1 MLDPIMAQLQHQ
13 LYNSA
18 LKDLETL
25 LQNGLGLFSGQ
36 QSSLKARPSEFDQL
50 LTDAAQ
56 RYDLDPALLKAVAQ
70 TESNFST
77 TAVSH
82 AGAKGIMQLMD
93 ATAHQ
98 LGVSNSFDP
107 VQNIDGGAR
116 FLRHLLDRY
125 NGNEVLALAAYNAGP
140 GAVDKWGGLP
150 PYEETQAYIPRVLGL
165 SQQYREWQA

>member
-13 LYNSA
+13 LYNSV
-18 LKDLETL
+18 LKDLESIL
-25 LQNGLGLFSGQ
+25 KNGLGLFSKQG
-36 QSSLKARPSEFDQL
+36 SSLKARPSEFDQL

-56 RYDLDPALLKAVAQ
+56 RYDLDPALLRAVAQ
-70 TESNFST
+70 TESNFSA

-93 ATAHQ
+93 ATARQ
-98 LGVSNSFDP
+98 LGVTNSFDP
-107 VQNIDGGAR
+107 AQNIEGGAK

-150 PYEETQAYIPRVLGL
+150 PYAETRAYIPRVLGL
-165 SQQYREWQA
+165 TQQYREWQA